1 MLKTEDLVEY
11 VQRTNPNMNKEKL
24 LKELA
29 KSNSSTAALVYE
41 FVNHFRK

>member
-1 MLKTEDLVEY
+1 MLKTKDLLEY
-11 VQRTNPNMNKEKL
+11 VKRTNPGMDMDKL

-29 KSNSSTAALVYE
+29 KSNSSASALVYE